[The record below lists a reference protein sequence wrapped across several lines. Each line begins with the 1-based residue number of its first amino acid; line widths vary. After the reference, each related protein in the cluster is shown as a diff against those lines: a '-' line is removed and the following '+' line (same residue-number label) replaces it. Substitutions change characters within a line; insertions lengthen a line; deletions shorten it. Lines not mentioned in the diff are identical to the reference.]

1 MEEFLISIVI
11 LVDFLL
17 DYFHFAP
24 SLIASLIALGT
35 VSVKRALFF
44 NEPVRELAVSYL
56 TSAVWLTINVSII
69 HLIITKVGFIYT
81 EAEVLRK
88 GNDQILNNLNE
99 GVIILDQE
107 DLQIK
112 FQNRAAQACKSNRRA
127 DI

>member
-1 MEEFLISIVI
+1 M
-11 LVDFLL
+11 
-17 DYFHFAP
+17 
-24 SLIASLIALGT
+24 
-35 VSVKRALFF
+35 FF
-44 NEPVRELAVSYL
+44 KEPIGELAVSYV
-56 TSAVWLTINVSII
+56 TSAVILTINICII

-112 FQNRAAQACKSNRRA
+112 FQNRAAKACKSNRRA